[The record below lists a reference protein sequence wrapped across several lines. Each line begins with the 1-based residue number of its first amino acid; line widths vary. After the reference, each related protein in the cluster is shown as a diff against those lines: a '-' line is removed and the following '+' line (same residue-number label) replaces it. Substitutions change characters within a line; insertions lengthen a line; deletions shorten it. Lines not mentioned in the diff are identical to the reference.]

1 MTKHCCFIPLSIILI
16 VIVFMMDSK
25 FVLAVKCDPPIVP
38 EGEVIPDIEQ
48 CIQIYQSMGGVNS
61 VAFSPDG
68 KMLTS
73 GSSDNSVRLWNV
85 STGKEI
91 ARMEGHSQSVYSV
104 TFSPDGKMLA
114 SGSHDNTVRLW
125 DVSTGKEIERMEEL
139 SPVHL
144 VTFSIDGLILASVSG
159 YSTVRLWDVETG
171 EEIACLVGHS
181 SSVKAAMFSPDGRM
195 LASASH
201 DKTARLWDV
210 STGNEITR
218 MEGHSSSVLSIAF
231 SPDSQILAT
240 GSSDNTVRLW
250 NVSTGK
256 EIARM
261 DESSSVLSVAFSS
274 DGRMLAS
281 KSHNNKVRLWDVS
294 TGKVITRMDES
305 SSAHSVTFSP
315 DGRMLASGLDHNSV
329 CLWDVST
336 GKVNLRMGHF
346 SFVLSIAFSPNGRM
360 LASGLYE
367 NTVRLWDVS
376 AGKAI
381 ACLQGHSSVVFS
393 VAFSIDGRMLAS
405 GSNDNTVCLWN
416 VSTGKKISRM
426 TGHSS
431 SVNSVA
437 FSPDSRMLASGST
450 DKTVRL
456 WDVST
461 GKEIVRMAGH
471 SSSVI
476 SVTFSPDGRMLISGS
491 YDKTIRLWDV
501 STGKE
506 IERLAEN
513 SFSVNSIAFSPD
525 GRMLAFGSD
534 VKTVRLWDISS
545 GKEIASMSGHSSSV
559 KSVAFSLDCQMLAS
573 GSTDKTV
580 RLWDVSTGKEI
591 SRIDGHSFISSVA
604 FSPDS
609 RMLAFGSFD
618 NTVSL
623 WDISTKQMH
632 GLFAGGHKGNW
643 LSCIDNRCLRS
654 DDGTFLTQIDH
665 TKIKPIYP
673 PHMPSNAKL
682 YVSAP
687 QSLTLSD
694 GNLTPF
700 TLSIQNTGSDRIY
713 WIDIVHQNPVSM
725 VFFKPPT
732 IKFLDAG
739 QTKDITCSV
748 SPAFVY
754 QHPKDQYGNLHLK
767 IQAPHVSPVLLDI
780 PVHIQMPE
788 LAITHAK
795 LQTQDEKRLLLLSL
809 SSETIPIPSELEVK
823 AYSSGHGFGT
833 QKLNEIRSQPTDIAF
848 VIPDTFTIDQQ
859 SKLSL
864 KIYKSQ
870 HPVHEWHIP
879 IQDIQMPLPAWF
891 FYAWTSLLIVA
902 LLTVLFYISIF
913 FNAQVKQISK
923 APELLINEPIH
934 SLASTVRKLKLTY
947 SLQHILNTTGVS
959 KNTLKH
965 ALDFNGSP
973 FAARCQILCDR
984 LQIKE
989 CSLIDEK
996 MTIYK
1001 IKMPD
1006 SILLNINECFLVFPP
1021 AHQTGKEIYN
1031 AFINKTQL
1039 HIIISQG
1046 QAQADELAKE
1056 CKDFKNWLVLPNQ
1069 KELTRL
1075 LLDPAPLDALAT
1087 IIATQMQ
1094 IDRISPY
1101 KTSAGITNDAVFFG
1115 RTHIL
1120 ATIMQRNLSN
1130 YILIGARQI
1139 GKSSILKKI
1148 ERKYRN
1154 HPVIQ
1159 CFLIEANHMTDIA
1172 EPIANALQLPPQTS
1186 LNDSLAF
1193 MHQQAPEYQ
1202 YLFLIDEADIFVMH
1216 EVKTGYQTLHQF
1228 RNISEQ
1234 GVCHFILSGFWG
1246 LYKSVAF
1253 DYHSPIKNFAETLII
1268 GELEKEACYDLATIP
1283 MAKMNI
1289 GYESEDIIHEI
1300 IEKTGGRAN
1309 LIAIICDRVL
1319 KELPND
1325 SQRLIRRKNIE
1336 EVMDQEPFLA
1346 DIDRGWK
1353 QMAQNESADKIGR
1366 VIVYATI
1373 GLESFTLKELPALL
1387 KQHGFQ
1393 FKLEDVKQALLRLEL
1408 AFILRRKKSTYVYCI
1423 PLFVEINKEDAP
1435 QFLEDEKFL

>member
-1 MTKHCCFIPLSIILI
+1 MIDPKL
-16 VIVFMMDSK
+16 
-25 FVLAVKCDPPIVP
+25 VLAVNSDPPIVP
-38 EGEVIPDIEQ
+38 EGEVIPDIEES
-48 CIQIYQSMGGVNS
+48 IQNFQPMGIVYS
-61 VAFSPDG
+61 VVFSPDG
-68 KMLTS
+68 KILAS
-73 GSSDNSVRLWNV
+73 GSSDETVHLWEV

-91 ARMEGHSQSVYSV
+91 ARMEGHSSFVSSVV
-104 TFSPDGKMLA
+104 FSPDGKMLA
-114 SGSHDNTVRLW
+114 SGSSDKTVRLWDASTGKLIASIACHSYVHTVTFSPDGKMLAFGLDDNTLRLLDVSTGKELACMVGHSYHVNSVTFSPDGRMLASGSYDRTVRLWNVSTGKSIARIEGHSYHVNSVTFSPDGRMLASGSYDRTVRLWDVSTKKSIASLEVDSCINSITFSSDGRMLASGSDDNTVRLWDISSGKEIARMTRHSSSVLSVAFSSDCRMLASGSADRSLQLWDVSTGKLIARKVGQPAFVNSVAFSPDGRTLASGSADKTLCLWDVSTGKKITHISGHSSQVNTVAFSPDGKTLASGSSDKTLRLWDVSTGKEISRMKNYFYSVNSVAFSPDGRILASSDRVVRLWDVSTRKEIARMAGHSSQINSIAFSPNGQMLASGSSDKYVRLWDVSTRKEILRMAAWRFSYYVLSVTFSPDGQMLASGLSNNTVRLW
-125 DVSTGKEIERMEEL
+125 DVSTGKEITYM
-139 SPVHL
+139 V
-144 VTFSIDGLILASVSG
+144 
-159 YSTVRLWDVETG
+159 
-171 EEIACLVGHS
+171 
-181 SSVKAAMFSPDGRM
+181 
-195 LASASH
+195 
-201 DKTARLWDV
+201 
-210 STGNEITR
+210 
-218 MEGHSSSVLSIAF
+218 
-231 SPDSQILAT
+231 
-240 GSSDNTVRLW
+240 
-250 NVSTGK
+250 
-256 EIARM
+256 
-261 DESSSVLSVAFSS
+261 
-274 DGRMLAS
+274 
-281 KSHNNKVRLWDVS
+281 
-294 TGKVITRMDES
+294 
-305 SSAHSVTFSP
+305 AHS
-315 DGRMLASGLDHNSV
+315 
-329 CLWDVST
+329 
-336 GKVNLRMGHF
+336 
-346 SFVLSIAFSPNGRM
+346 
-360 LASGLYE
+360 E
-367 NTVRLWDVS
+367 
-376 AGKAI
+376 
-381 ACLQGHSSVVFS
+381 
-393 VAFSIDGRMLAS
+393 
-405 GSNDNTVCLWN
+405 
-416 VSTGKKISRM
+416 
-426 TGHSS
+426 
-431 SVNSVA
+431 VNSVA
-437 FSPDSRMLASGST
+437 FSPDCRILACGS
-450 DKTVRL
+450 DDNAVHL

-461 GKEIVRMAGH
+461 GKEITYMVAH
-471 SSSVI
+471 SNV
-476 SVTFSPDGRMLISGS
+476 
-491 YDKTIRLWDV
+491 
-501 STGKE
+501 
-506 IERLAEN
+506 
-513 SFSVNSIAFSPD
+513 
-525 GRMLAFGSD
+525 
-534 VKTVRLWDISS
+534 
-545 GKEIASMSGHSSSV
+545 H
-559 KSVAFSLDCQMLAS
+559 
-573 GSTDKTV
+573 
-580 RLWDVSTGKEI
+580 
-591 SRIDGHSFISSVA
+591 SVA
-604 FSPDS
+604 FSPDGHF
-609 RMLAFGSFD
+609 LASGSFD
-618 NTVSL
+618 NTVRL

-632 GLFAGGHKGNW
+632 GLFVGGQKGNW

-654 DDGTFLTQIDH
+654 DDGTFLTQIDN
-665 TKIKPIYP
+665 TKINPIYP
-673 PHMPSNAKL
+673 PHMPSNTKL
-682 YVSAP
+682 SVSAP
-687 QSLTLSD
+687 QSITLSD

-754 QHPKDQYGNLHLK
+754 QDPKDQYGNLHLK

-788 LAITHAK
+788 LAITNAK
-795 LQTQDEKRLLLLSL
+795 LQVQDEKMLLLLSL
-809 SSETIPIPSELEVK
+809 SSETIPITSSLEVK
-823 AYSSGHGFGT
+823 AYSSSHDFAS
-833 QKLNEIRSQPTDIAF
+833 QKLNEISSQPTDIAF

-902 LLTVLFYISIF
+902 LLTALFYISIF

-965 ALDFNGSP
+965 ALDFNGSS

-1216 EVKTGYQTLHQF
+1216 EASTGYQTLHQF

-1234 GVCHFILSGFWG
+1234 SVCHFIMSGFWG

-1289 GYESEDIIHEI
+1289 SYESEDIIHEI

-1336 EVMDQEPFLA
+1336 DVMDQEPFLA

-1393 FKLEDVKQALLRLEL
+1393 FKLEEIKQALLRLEL